1 MLPPGARPCTMCG
14 APAYPTGNARLFG
27 QYKEFR
33 CEQGHIFSSWA
44 VPTPVRPKK

>member
-1 MLPPGARPCTMCG
+1 MCG

-33 CEQGHIFSSWA
+33 CEQGHIFWSWA
-44 VPTPVRPKK
+44 VPPPVRRKK